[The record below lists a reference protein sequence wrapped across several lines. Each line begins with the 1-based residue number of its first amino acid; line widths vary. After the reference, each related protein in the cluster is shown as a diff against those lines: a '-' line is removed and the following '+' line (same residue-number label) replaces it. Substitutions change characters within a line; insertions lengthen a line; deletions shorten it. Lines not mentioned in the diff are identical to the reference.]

1 MAFTNCPSDLTW
13 YEVHFGNYGKPDAV
27 LIEEAQN
34 KHSTAF
40 KLWIR
45 GIKPCVQT
53 MGNGTIHLFEDGKL
67 ATIQA
72 RKNKDN

>member
-1 MAFTNCPSDLTW
+1 
-13 YEVHFGNYGKPDAV
+13 V

-34 KHSTAF
+34 KHPTAF

-45 GIKPCVQT
+45 AIKPCVQT
-53 MGNGTIHLFEDGKL
+53 MGDGTIHLFEGGKL